1 MSMTTPPGWYPDPAA
16 PHVER
21 WWDGAAWTEHTRAAG
36 LPGTVPVGAP
46 HSAARSG
53 EASGRAKV
61 VALGAAGVVL
71 VTAIVTGAF
80 VLGGEHGAGPGPG
93 PEPTATASET
103 PTDPEPTTPEP
114 TPTTAGPTGDPNR
127 LVDQL
132 NGVSLPL
139 LDGWKRAERPVD
151 RVPTAVT
158 DDDYDC
164 PGTSGFCRHGRVG
177 TYSVTVDDG
186 SSARSVAE
194 QDIAEA
200 AERAYD
206 RDAAGRRP
214 YNGMKDHREV
224 DAGRVRVAGG
234 EGYFVRWRVT
244 TASGPG
250 GYVQSLAFPPPS
262 GGAGS
267 MVVVRFAFDAGPA
280 GPPLSAIDEITDG
293 IRATR

>member
-16 PHVER
+16 PGIER
-21 WWDGAAWTEHTRAAG
+21 WWDGAAWTEHARAAG
-36 LPGTVPVGAP
+36 PQGAAPPVPATP
-46 HSAARSG
+46 RAG
-53 EASGRAKV
+53 EASRRAKG
-61 VALGAAGVVL
+61 VALGAAGLVL
-71 VTAIVTGAF
+71 VASIVTGAF
-80 VLGGEHGAGPGPG
+80 VLGGEGDRPGPG
-93 PEPTATASET
+93 PKASATGTPTDGPTDTDGPALSATTPTATPAE
-103 PTDPEPTTPEP
+103 DD
-114 TPTTAGPTGDPNR
+114 GKV

-158 DDDYDC
+158 EEEYDC
-164 PGTSGFCRHGRVG
+164 PGTSGFCHPGRVG
-177 TYSVTVDDG
+177 TYSVTVEDG
-186 SSARSVAE
+186 ASPLSVAE

-206 RDAAGRRP
+206 RDAVGRRP
-214 YNGMKDHREV
+214 YNGMEDHRPAA
-224 DAGRVRVAGG
+224 AGRVQVAGA

-250 GYVQSLAFPPPS
+250 GYVQSLAFPPPG

-267 MVVVRFAFDAGPA
+267 MVVVRFAFDAGPD
-280 GPPLSAIDEITDG
+280 GPPLSAIDKITRG